1 VKESSEDVRKEA
13 GDEVVVKLEHEEVGE
28 LVESSCRD
36 RFEHNDKSSILNT
49 LIVADQGRYEHFVA
63 KNPESVLP
71 VNLDV
76 DLEIESDPLNCQVV
90 SSHVSPSDSIKET
103 DTSVLWTEVVRKG
116 KNRSK
121 CRSRKEKIGEHDR
134 HILEY

>member
-1 VKESSEDVRKEA
+1 
-13 GDEVVVKLEHEEVGE
+13 VKLEHEEVGE
-28 LVESSCRD
+28 LAEGSCQD
-36 RFEHNDKSSILNT
+36 KFVYNDKSSILNT
-49 LIVADQGRYEHFVA
+49 LIVADQGRFEHFVA

-76 DLEIESDPLNCQVV
+76 DLEIEYDPLNGQVV
-90 SSHVSPSDSIKET
+90 SSLVSPSDSIKET

>member
-1 VKESSEDVRKEA
+1 VEESSEDVRKEA

-28 LVESSCRD
+28 LVESSCWD

-76 DLEIESDPLNCQVV
+76 DLEIESDPLNGQVV

-121 CRSRKEKIGEHDR
+121 CRNRKKK
-134 HILEY
+134 